1 MGFALPYS
9 QFVPWAMVH
18 GLDVPLFFR
27 ELFSTHIGG
36 FFGMDVIVSA
46 IVLVLFVFIEGH
58 RLGMQKLW
66 VRCSVHYWSAFPS
79 DFRFFC
85 ICGILIPLS
94 PTIAS
99 RGTRHK
105 APRPS
110 SETLATN

>member
-1 MGFALPYS
+1 MNTRTIYLVLSFMGFALPYS

-46 IVLVLFVFIEGH
+46 IVLVLFVFIEGR

-66 VRCSVHYWSAFPS
+66 VPVLGTLLVGVSFGLPLFLYMRHPHTVKPNN
-79 DFRFFC
+79 RFERD
-85 ICGILIPLS
+85 
-94 PTIAS
+94 A
-99 RGTRHK
+99 
-105 APRPS
+105 A
-110 SETLATN
+110 